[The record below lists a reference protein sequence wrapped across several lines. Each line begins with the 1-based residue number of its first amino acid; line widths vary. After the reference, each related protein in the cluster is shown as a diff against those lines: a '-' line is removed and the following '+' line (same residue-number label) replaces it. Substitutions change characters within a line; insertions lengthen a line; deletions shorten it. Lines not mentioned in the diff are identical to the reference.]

1 LKLAADASGRQTA
14 LLAKAFFGDL
24 WGEEHALAR
33 KGTRLKLDREWI
45 VGEQIGAGGFGRVHA
60 VTSGGDEAVAKFV
73 PKDPGADRELLF
85 AKLDGV
91 RNVVPVVDSGETTH
105 EWVLVMPRAD
115 KSLRQYL
122 DEAGSG
128 LDGSET
134 VSVLSDIAAALV
146 DLDGKVVHRDL
157 KPANVLLLDGSWCL
171 ADFGISRYAEAT
183 TAPDTQKFAL
193 SPPYAAPERW
203 RNERASG
210 ATDVYSLGVIAYE
223 MLAGSRPFP
232 GPGPEDYRDQHL
244 HNEPPPLEGVP
255 TLLAALVEECRYKA
269 PGARPTPA
277 NVARRL
283 TAVGSEPGSAG
294 LARLQEANREEVARR
309 AESARQESESRSVEE
324 MRRELAES
332 AGKAL
337 TRIGD
342 ALRDAILAAA
352 PSASHEKPHRGG
364 GGWILRLNQASL
376 SLSPRT
382 RTAVSP
388 WNWQVPALDVIC
400 HASLNLRIP
409 QDRYQYEGRSHS
421 LWFCDAQVESEYAW
435 YETAF
440 MVMALIP
447 RPGRQDPFALDPVEE
462 SAKALWMGMAEYQLA
477 WPFTR
482 LVVGELDEFVGRWA
496 GWFADGSE
504 GRLTHPSSM
513 PERDPGGSWR
523 RS

>member
-1 LKLAADASGRQTA
+1 MEALAARSRDHPYKARRLSGIDLRGVGVEALIERRPERVLLKLAADPSGRQTA
-14 LLAKAFFGDL
+14 LLAAIC
-24 WGEEHALAR
+24 WGEEYALAR

-45 VGEQIGAGGFGRVHA
+45 VGEQICAGGFGRVYA

-91 RNVVPVVDSGETTH
+91 RNVVPVIDSGETTH

-115 KSLRQYL
+115 KSLRQHV

-128 LDGSET
+128 LDGSEV

-232 GPGPEDYRDQHL
+232 GPGLEDYRDQHL
-244 HNEPPPLEGVP
+244 HNDPPPLAGVP
-255 TLLAALVEECRYKA
+255 TLLAALVEECLYKA

-277 NVARRL
+277 NLARRL
-283 TAVGSEPGSAG
+283 TAVG
-294 LARLQEANREEVARR
+294 
-309 AESARQESESRSVEE
+309 
-324 MRRELAES
+324 
-332 AGKAL
+332 
-337 TRIGD
+337 
-342 ALRDAILAAA
+342 
-352 PSASHEKPHRGG
+352 
-364 GGWILRLNQASL
+364 
-376 SLSPRT
+376 
-382 RTAVSP
+382 
-388 WNWQVPALDVIC
+388 
-400 HASLNLRIP
+400 
-409 QDRYQYEGRSHS
+409 
-421 LWFCDAQVESEYAW
+421 
-435 YETAF
+435 
-440 MVMALIP
+440 
-447 RPGRQDPFALDPVEE
+447 
-462 SAKALWMGMAEYQLA
+462 
-477 WPFTR
+477 
-482 LVVGELDEFVGRWA
+482 
-496 GWFADGSE
+496 
-504 GRLTHPSSM
+504 
-513 PERDPGGSWR
+513 
-523 RS
+523 

>member
-1 LKLAADASGRQTA
+1 MLLKLAADASGRQTA

-115 KSLRQYL
+115 KSLRQHL
-122 DEAGSG
+122 DEPGSG

-134 VSVLSDIAAALV
+134 VSVLRDIAAALV

-232 GPGPEDYRDQHL
+232 GPGLEDYRDQHL

-255 TLLAALVEECRYKA
+255 TLLAALVEECLYKA

-277 NVARRL
+277 NLARRL
-283 TAVGSEPGSAG
+283 TAVGSEPGPQAWPG
-294 LARLQEANREEVARR
+294 CRR
-309 AESARQESESRSVEE
+309 RTE
-324 MRRELAES
+324 RR
-332 AGKAL
+332 
-337 TRIGD
+337 
-342 ALRDAILAAA
+342 LRDGRRVLGRNRSPDQLRKCAASW
-352 PSASHEKPHRGG
+352 PSLQAKP
-364 GGWILRLNQASL
+364 
-376 SLSPRT
+376 
-382 RTAVSP
+382 
-388 WNWQVPALDVIC
+388 
-400 HASLNLRIP
+400 
-409 QDRYQYEGRSHS
+409 
-421 LWFCDAQVESEYAW
+421 
-435 YETAF
+435 
-440 MVMALIP
+440 
-447 RPGRQDPFALDPVEE
+447 
-462 SAKALWMGMAEYQLA
+462 
-477 WPFTR
+477 
-482 LVVGELDEFVGRWA
+482 
-496 GWFADGSE
+496 
-504 GRLTHPSSM
+504 
-513 PERDPGGSWR
+513 
-523 RS
+523 